1 MTRIQQYV
9 EAVFSGKGAQAL
21 RLYLSYPRLT
31 DEFDMAVWKRL
42 QRKEEQGFE
51 KEETYAQT
59 K

>member
-51 KEETYAQT
+51 KKEAVL
-59 K
+59 